1 MLAKTESTSIRIKR
15 YALLIAVAW
24 TFVIATLLLY
34 QVHQVQQMTQD
45 LAKTEARALFN
56 KDQAFRLWATSH
68 GGVYV
73 PTNERTPPNPN
84 LSHVPERDIQT
95 PSGKKLTLM
104 NPAYML
110 RQINEDFAEL
120 YGIMGHI
127 TGLKLLRAD
136 NAPDEWERAALV
148 AFERGETEVSE
159 LTQIDGEPYLR
170 LMRPMFMQKPC
181 LKCHGHLGYKIGDVR
196 GGVSISLPMKEYFEN
211 QHKIIMLSTISLS
224 VLWILG
230 IGGLSMGTRSL
241 QRHVQERFAAEKES
255 RQAKQ
260 IIEDS
265 PNILFKWKAKDRW
278 PVAYV
283 TDNVTQLGYS
293 RQAFLDGTIL
303 FAEIIHPDDLQT
315 LTEEVQY
322 YSENRIDHF
331 KQEYRIFDKEG
342 KVRWIDDWTII
353 VRDEAD
359 NIAYYYG
366 IITDVSQR
374 HCAEE
379 KLKESE
385 QRWQFALEG
394 SQDGVWDWNIV
405 TNQVYFSSAW
415 KRMLGYEDH
424 EIASD
429 FREWDKRVHP
439 DDREQSYRNVN
450 KHLAGESE
458 YYQNEH
464 RLRCKDG
471 RYKWILA
478 RGKIFE
484 WTDDGKPLR
493 FIGTHTD
500 ISEHKRAEEVLKKAK
515 EEAQLANRAKS
526 EFLTNMSHEIRTPLN
541 AILGFTQVLL
551 SQFTDD
557 SKQKNSLDAISQAG
571 NSLLTLVDD
580 ILDLSK
586 IEAGQLEIQYKAIN
600 LSMIFNELKQIFA
613 LKLSDKNLAFVVEI
627 DQALPLML
635 DERRLRQVLLNIVGN
650 AIKFT
655 EKGTIKL
662 TAQAD
667 KHDKIDLIISV
678 ADTGIGIPENQQE
691 MIFESFQQQDGQS
704 TRKYGG
710 TGLGLALSKRL
721 VKMMNGDISVKSK
734 VGVGSIFKITL
745 ADVEVPEQLGTQM
758 SIVEENAQVLDDVQL
773 DTNLSP
779 ENLAKLPELCGILEE
794 RMMPLW
800 QEMNGAIDMNEI
812 DDFAEKVKNLGA
824 DYKVPGLIHY
834 AENLRESAQTF
845 DFNNIENSLKAFPT
859 MVKELGAMPLS

>member
-541 AILGFTQVLL
+541 AILGFSQVLS
-551 SQFTDD
+551 SQFTD
-557 SKQKNSLDAISQAG
+557 SQQKNSLDAISQAG

-586 IEAGQLEIQYKAIN
+586 IEAGQLDIQYKAIN

-613 LKLSDKNLAFVVEI
+613 LKLSEKNLAFVVEI

-655 EKGTIKL
+655 EKGTI
-662 TAQAD
+662 
-667 KHDKIDLIISV
+667 
-678 ADTGIGIPENQQE
+678 
-691 MIFESFQQQDGQS
+691 
-704 TRKYGG
+704 
-710 TGLGLALSKRL
+710 
-721 VKMMNGDISVKSK
+721 
-734 VGVGSIFKITL
+734 
-745 ADVEVPEQLGTQM
+745 
-758 SIVEENAQVLDDVQL
+758 
-773 DTNLSP
+773 
-779 ENLAKLPELCGILEE
+779 KLPELCGILEE